1 MRKLMLLSAC
11 LLLTNLYSF
20 AQDFSNKGK
29 DFWVAYGYHQVM
41 TTGNSQ
47 DMVLY
52 FATEAATNVTVTIP
66 GLGYTATYSVS
77 ANTVFTSNPLPKSGG
92 QDARLLSESSAPE
105 NKGIHITSDQ
115 P

>member
-1 MRKLMLLSAC
+1 MRKLMLMSAC

-20 AQDFSNKGK
+20 AQDFSNKGR

-52 FATEAATNVTVTIP
+52 FATEAATNVTVSI
-66 GLGYTATYSVS
+66 
-77 ANTVFTSNPLPKSGG
+77 
-92 QDARLLSESSAPE
+92 RLLILFRQIPFLLQTHYPNQERRMPVY
-105 NKGIHITSDQ
+105 
-115 P
+115 